1 MSLDGRNT
9 EPSLATPGGDAG
21 EFILAL
27 FIYEG
32 MIPHR
37 VLDQNSVDAFFKS
50 YLQFLKAEKVE
61 RNINEFMHRAL

>member
-1 MSLDGRNT
+1 LKFVNPKEYHFMSLDGRNT

-37 VLDQNSVDAFFKS
+37 VLD
-50 YLQFLKAEKVE
+50 
-61 RNINEFMHRAL
+61 

>member
-37 VLDQNSVDAFFKS
+37 ILD
-50 YLQFLKAEKVE
+50 
-61 RNINEFMHRAL
+61 